1 VNFKPVIEGIL
12 FLVGSEGIDLNQ
24 LKDILEIE
32 DDKLLKTLEELKEDY
47 KKEDRGIKIE
57 MLGNK
62 LKLTTKKEHK
72 EFYERLTEEE
82 ISSCLSP
89 AALEALVII
98 AYNQP
103 ITRVKLDE
111 IRGVNSSHLVRK
123 LLLKNLIKEVGK
135 SDTPGRPNLYG
146 TTDQFLD
153 YFGLKTIE
161 DLPKIE
167 EEEIV
172 DEEKN
177 LFESKY
183 TETL

>member
-1 VNFKPVIEGIL
+1 MDMTPIIEGIL
-12 FLVGSEGIDLNQ
+12 FLVGSEGI
-24 LKDILEIE
+24 E
-32 DDKLLKTLEELKEDY
+32 
-47 KKEDRGIKIE
+47 KKELLNVLDITEKELDSELEKLSAIYDSPSRGIKIDCF
-57 MLGNK
+57 GDK

-72 EFYERLTEEE
+72 EYYEKLTEEE
-82 ISSCLSP
+82 ISSTLSP

-103 ITRVKLDE
+103 ITRVKVDE
-111 IRGVNSSHLVRK
+111 IRGVGSAHLIRK
-123 LLLKNLIKEVGK
+123 LLLKNLIKELGK
-135 SDTPGRPNLYG
+135 SDLPGRPNLYG

-167 EEEIV
+167 ETEET
-172 DEEKN
+172 EEETN

-183 TETL
+183 TEAL

>member
-1 VNFKPVIEGIL
+1 MDMTPIIEGIL
-12 FLVGSEGIDLNQ
+12 FLVGSEGIEKKELLNV
-24 LKDILEIE
+24 LDINE
-32 DDKLLKTLEELKEDY
+32 EELNKELEKLNTIYDSPS
-47 KKEDRGIKIE
+47 RGIKIDYF
-57 MLGNK
+57 GDK

-72 EFYERLTEEE
+72 EYYEKLTEEE
-82 ISSCLSP
+82 ISSTLSP
-89 AALEALVII
+89 SALEALVII

-103 ITRVKLDE
+103 ITRVKVDE
-111 IRGVNSSHLVRK
+111 IRGVGSAHLIRK
-123 LLLKNLIKEVGK
+123 LLLKNLIKELGK
-135 SDTPGRPNLYG
+135 SDLPGRPNLYG

-167 EEEIV
+167 ETEDIEE
-172 DEEKN
+172 ETN